1 MNEEIRN
8 SNPIATCA
16 AILALAIMT
25 FLIGR
30 SCVDGICLEVD
41 RQRQHEPAPA
51 YARPA
56 AYRLQSP
63 TTDQMEAYHHLMQIQ
78 EVRR

>member
-1 MNEEIRN
+1 MTEEIRN

-16 AILALAIMT
+16 AIMALIILVW
-25 FLIGR
+25 FVCV

-63 TTDQMEAYHHLMQIQ
+63 TPDQMEAYHHLMQIQ

>member
-1 MNEEIRN
+1 MSEEIRN

-16 AILALAIMT
+16 AIMALIILVW
-25 FLIGR
+25 FVCV

-56 AYRLQSP
+56 AFRMASP
-63 TTDQMEAYHHLMQIQ
+63 TQEQMDAYHGIVTVM
-78 EVRR
+78 EVNR

>member
-1 MNEEIRN
+1 MSKEIRN

-16 AILALAIMT
+16 AMLALIILVW
-25 FLIGR
+25 FVCV

-41 RQRQHEPAPA
+41 RQREHEPAPA

-56 AYRLQSP
+56 AYRMQTPTAEQMDKLHDLQRI
-63 TTDQMEAYHHLMQIQ
+63 A
-78 EVRR
+78 EVSR

>member
-16 AILALAIMT
+16 ALLALVVTIWVICTCFVNAIVKT
-25 FLIGR
+25 
-30 SCVDGICLEVD
+30 VETEEE
-41 RQRQHEPAPA
+41 QRIFKADHPK
-51 YARPA
+51 
-56 AYRLQSP
+56 AYRMQSP
-63 TTDQMEAYHHLMQIQ
+63 KPDQMEAYHHLMQIQ